1 MLFRSES
8 YETLC
13 GSKPP
18 AIEFS
23 HFGLESSIELENKP
37 HNKYSGENISALI
50 NGIGGS
56 INYRDPSWQ
65 GFEGED
71 LIATIDLGK
80 EQNINHVKVRF
91 LQDQVVWIF
100 LPKMVQIE
108 HSIDGINFELA
119 YEFYPDNSFSYDQD
133 IFEYS
138 VALNNI
144 KSRYVR
150 VKGLNINE
158 CPEFHPGAGGP
169 SWVFAD
175 EIIIK

>member
-1 MLFRSES
+1 MSEIFLDT
-8 YETLC
+8 ETTGLSFKDGHKVVEIAC
-13 GSKPP
+13 
-18 AIEFS
+18 IET
-23 HFGLESSIELENKP
+23 K
-37 HNKYSGENISALI
+37 
-50 NGIGGS
+50 
-56 INYRDPSWQ
+56 
-65 GFEGED
+65 D
-71 LIATIDLGK
+71 LIATVDLG
-80 EQNINHVKVRF
+80 EVRNINSVKVRF

-100 LPKMVQIE
+100 LPKKVQIE
-108 HSIDGINFELA
+108 HSIDGKNFEIVH
-119 YEFYPDNSFSYDQD
+119 ESYPDNSFSYDQD

-158 CPEFHPGAGGP
+158 CPEFHPGAGGA